1 MPAVSIVLP
10 TFNRLHFLA
19 PAVDSVLAQTFEDWE
34 LLIAD
39 DGSDQETRAY
49 LRGLRDRRIK
59 VLWLAHTGR
68 PAAVRNAALRAAAGN
83 YVAFLDS
90 DDLWVS
96 EKLEIQ
102 LTALRSQRGR
112 RWSYS
117 AYTRID
123 AGGRARRYPG
133 SKPWIAFEGAIFER
147 ILRYEADIVT
157 ATVMAERQL
166 LASLGGFAETLAVQ
180 EDYDLWMRLALVSDA
195 IVIEQ
200 PLVGMRSHDQHYGKG
215 GLDARLSRQTSLAK
229 LRQLVSDPR
238 WLEALAQAETENTL
252 QLALAYAGI
261 DRRAAVR
268 VLRSTYP
275 VILCS
280 PQYWPLLTR
289 VSLKFL
295 APRWVLRLRHQRAL

>member
-1 MPAVSIVLP
+1 MPAVSIILP
-10 TFNRLHFLA
+10 TFNRLRFLA
-19 PAVDSVLAQTFEDWE
+19 PAVGSVLAQTFEDWE

-49 LRGLRDRRIK
+49 LRALRDRRIK
-59 VLWLAHTGR
+59 VLWLAHTGK
-68 PAAVRNAALRAAAGN
+68 PAVVRNAALREAAGS
-83 YVAFLDS
+83 YIAFLDS

-102 LTALRSQRGR
+102 LTALRSQQRR

-166 LASLGGFAETLAVQ
+166 LASLGGFAETLAMQ

-215 GLDARLSRQTSLAK
+215 GLDARLSRQTSLAN
-229 LRQLVSDPR
+229 LRQRVGDPR
-238 WLEALAQAETENTL
+238 WLKALAQAETENTL

-268 VLRSTYP
+268 MLRSTCR
-275 VILCS
+275 VILRS
-280 PQYWPLLTR
+280 PQLWPLFTR
-289 VSLKFL
+289 VILKFL
-295 APRWVLRLRHQRAL
+295 APRWVLRLRQQRAL